1 MPIPSYLELLQE
13 SIRIQRESEAPS
25 RDGPPSDRA
34 MIGRWGKRRRAA
46 ELWKSKSEKEEDKPA
61 PQDGELWTFLIGH
74 IAPILSGKGHNDQQ
88 PNTHR
93 RQGSTNQ
100 NQTRTSSRT
109 KLSGLICGWSSSWI
123 PDQRGKQAPQIRS
136 HFESISCQTLFN
148 TADLLYR
155 FLFLDKLPEMD
166 QSQVAIDATNK
177 LNLVKQ
183 RLRKTLDP
191 ELSFRIVDQSESVL
205 IVTHES

>member
-100 NQTRTSSRT
+100 NQTVV
-109 KLSGLICGWSSSWI
+109 G
-123 PDQRGKQAPQIRS
+123 Q
-136 HFESISCQTLFN
+136 SC
-148 TADLLYR
+148 
-155 FLFLDKLPEMD
+155 P
-166 QSQVAIDATNK
+166 V
-177 LNLVKQ
+177 
-183 RLRKTLDP
+183 
-191 ELSFRIVDQSESVL
+191 
-205 IVTHES
+205 